1 MYTIGVDMTT
11 VSRIKKSMENPRFA
25 PFVFGEKERE
35 LFCAQNPKY
44 HSLAANFAAK
54 EAFAKALGSG
64 VRGFGLNEV
73 EVLRDDMGAPYF
85 AFSGKALE
93 IVLSGGYTAQVSL
106 SHEGDT
112 AIAMVLLEKGMG
124 IKKL

>member
-85 AFSGKALE
+85 VFSGKALE
-93 IVLSGGYTAQVSL
+93 IVLSGRYTAQVSL

>member
-1 MYTIGVDMTT
+1 MYTIGIDMTT

-106 SHEGDT
+106 SHEGDA

>member
-25 PFVFGEKERE
+25 PFAFGEKERE

-124 IKKL
+124 IKEL

>member
-1 MYTIGVDMTT
+1 M
-11 VSRIKKSMENPRFA
+11 
-25 PFVFGEKERE
+25 
-35 LFCAQNPKY
+35 
-44 HSLAANFAAK
+44 
-54 EAFAKALGSG
+54 
-64 VRGFGLNEV
+64 RGFGLNEV

>member
-54 EAFAKALGSG
+54 EAFAKALGS
-64 VRGFGLNEV
+64 
-73 EVLRDDMGAPYF
+73 
-85 AFSGKALE
+85 
-93 IVLSGGYTAQVSL
+93 LSFPAR
-106 SHEGDT
+106 HW
-112 AIAMVLLEKGMG
+112 K
-124 IKKL
+124 

>member
-1 MYTIGVDMTT
+1 MYTIGVDITT

-25 PFVFGEKERE
+25 LFVFGEKERE
-35 LFCAQNPKY
+35 MFCGQNPKY
-44 HSLAANFAAK
+44 PSLAANFAAK

-73 EVLRDDMGAPYF
+73 EVLRDDAGAPYF
-85 AFSGKALE
+85 AFSGRALE
-93 IVLSGGYTAQVSL
+93 IVLAGGYTAQVSL

-112 AIAMVLLEKGMG
+112 AIAMVLLEKEMQ